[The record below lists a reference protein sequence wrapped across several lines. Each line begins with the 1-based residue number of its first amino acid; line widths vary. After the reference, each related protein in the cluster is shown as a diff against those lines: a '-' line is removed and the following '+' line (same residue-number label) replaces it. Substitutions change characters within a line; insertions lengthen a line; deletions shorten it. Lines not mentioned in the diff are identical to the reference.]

1 MANRIM
7 IDLETVGS
15 TPGCGILSI
24 GAVAFH
30 TDGWVFDELY
40 VVVSRISCREHGLFE
55 EQETLDWWSK
65 QPDAARQILL
75 LAEDPDG
82 TFSLPEALDEL
93 NRFVSRQ
100 PGGCT
105 VYGNGSDFDNA
116 ILAAAA
122 RAAGCK
128 LVWPF
133 WQNRCYRT
141 MKARAP
147 QVKLARVGTHHNALD
162 DARTQAQHLGR
173 IENALALTS
182 DKVVAAQRFIGWM
195 ADWYRRRT
203 SRRVLGFRL
212 HTLSRAAALESARAT
227 FDTIDLDEPFGCPGI
242 DWSKDD
248 ARALVDEDLR
258 HWEAA

>member
-30 TDGWVFDELY
+30 VDGWVVDELY

-55 EQETLDWWSK
+55 EQDTLDWWAK
-65 QPDAARQILL
+65 QTDEARQILL

-82 TFSLPEALDEL
+82 TLSLPAALDEL
-93 NRFVSRQ
+93 NRFVARH
-100 PGGCT
+100 PGCT

-128 LVWPF
+128 LAWPF

-141 MKARAP
+141 MKGRTP

-162 DARTQAQHLGR
+162 DARTQAQHLGQ
-173 IENALALTS
+173 IERSLALTS
-182 DKVVAAQRFIGWM
+182 AKVDAAQRFIGWM
-195 ADWYRRRT
+195 ADWYQRRT
-203 SRRVLGFRL
+203 SRRILCFSWN
-212 HTLSRAAALESARAT
+212 TLSRAAALDSARAT
-227 FDTIDLDEPFGCPGI
+227 FDAIDLDEPFGCPGI
-242 DWSKDD
+242 DWDEDD
-248 ARALVDEDLR
+248 AQALVDEDLR